1 MIPRDLL
8 VNSIGVVD
16 QEVFLFGG
24 SVNEN
29 VTMWDPTIPLQR
41 VGNASKDAA
50 IDEVIETREGGYK
63 SMVQEGGGNFSGG
76 QCQRLE
82 IARGLVGEP
91 TIMIL
96 DEATS
101 ALDPTTEV
109 HIDESLRRRGCT
121 CIIIAHRLSTIR
133 DADEIIVLERG
144 RIVQRGTH
152 DRMKDVDGP
161 YRKLIGLH

>member
-1 MIPRDLL
+1 
-8 VNSIGVVD
+8 VVD

-50 IDEVIETREGGYK
+50 IDEVIESREGGYK

-82 IARGLVGEP
+82 ISRGLVGEP